1 MCTEKYKVC
10 TEYSM
15 SNREKDG
22 KKIKQSLGTEQSY
35 LVIDSFDFVYRK
47 IFRESLKM
55 SRKDVGSLYF
65 NTRMYVRNMIK

>member
-35 LVIDSFDFVYRK
+35 LVIDGFVFVYRK

>member
-1 MCTEKYKVC
+1 MC

-15 SNREKDG
+15 RNREKDG

-35 LVIDSFDFVYRK
+35 LVIDSFVFVYRK

-65 NTRMYVRNMIK
+65 NTRMSVRNMIK

>member
-15 SNREKDG
+15 RNREKDG

-35 LVIDSFDFVYRK
+35 LVIDSFVFVYRK

-65 NTRMYVRNMIK
+65 NTRMSVRNMIK

>member
-35 LVIDSFDFVYRK
+35 LVIDSFVFVYRK

>member
-22 KKIKQSLGTEQSY
+22 KKMKQSLGTEQSY
-35 LVIDSFDFVYRK
+35 LVIDSFVFVYRK

>member
-22 KKIKQSLGTEQSY
+22 KKIRVY
-35 LVIDSFDFVYRK
+35 LNVEIQNNPYPGYSIITRGYAYV
-47 IFRESLKM
+47 
-55 SRKDVGSLYF
+55 SRIVSE
-65 NTRMYVRNMIK
+65 

>member
-15 SNREKDG
+15 SNRETEG

-35 LVIDSFDFVYRK
+35 LVIDSFVFVYGE
-47 IFRESLKM
+47 IF
-55 SRKDVGSLYF
+55 
-65 NTRMYVRNMIK
+65 

>member
-22 KKIKQSLGTEQSY
+22 KKIQQSLGTEQSY
-35 LVIDSFDFVYRK
+35 LVIDSFVFVYRK